1 MSKSIVPSM
10 CLIAL
15 WLVSGETARAQSR
28 HLDIY
33 WVDVEGGAATLV
45 VSPSGE
51 SLLYDAGWEVGDRDA
66 KRIANLAE
74 TADSKGHWIR
84 ASVRQDGTFTITNSR
99 NGFSKSYTAR

>member
-1 MSKSIVPSM
+1 M
-10 CLIAL
+10 
-15 WLVSGETARAQSR
+15 WLVALLLVQGGTAQAQPG

-66 KRIANLAE
+66 KRIANLEE
-74 TADSKGHWIR
+74 TADCKGHWIR